1 MSRKFVET
9 AVLTAALSVSMA
21 AAAQAGV
28 IYAPGVNVNSNA
40 PTAETQADP
49 SGQGNAE
56 SQAPAESSST
66 SAAPSAANTGNTYT
80 TISGGVATNGSSSGA
95 NVIIAPG
102 ISTGSSSQLPSS
114 AGTTVGSGT
123 SVSGGNI
130 IVPGTVSQTAGT
142 TQTTANTDLSKSA
155 SNVTTDPI
163 MGQVPFLHVQ
173 LLQSSGNLTEGFTT
187 NMGAFNSPDDGFTGL
202 KLRFENSIG
211 DIYYRVY
218 TEQHG
223 WSKWAMNEMIT
234 PYSGDG
240 ARVTAFQIRGNGHT
254 RNLYDIYYR
263 AVLNDGTVLGWAHD
277 GQSAGTIG
285 TGKYIQQVQVA
296 LWPKGTAFSQST
308 DGHFSAQNDES
319 VYVGAD
325 GAYHYQTWN
334 GAAYTGWA
342 YDTDNNKYYF
352 KDSNVVTGWQYIDG
366 YKYYFDAQGR
376 VVTDLEPIIGLQSN
390 YIIKVNKTMKTMT
403 VYAKDGD
410 NGYIMPV
417 KVILNTIGPDTPV
430 GTFKTYEKYRWKF
443 MHDDIYCQYLLRF
456 KNGFILHSI
465 IYQPQPTSYNLVAS
479 TYNYLGKNQSDGCVR
494 MTSGDAA
501 WVYTNCG
508 VGTQITIYNDEWTPG
523 PFDRPAIQKGIPFN
537 QNYDPTDP
545 VIVAKQKADAAA
557 AAQAQAEAATGAEAP
572 PTEVAAQ

>member
-1 MSRKFVET
+1 MSRKFVG
-9 AVLTAALSVSMA
+9 AAIFTAALSMSMA
-21 AAAQAGV
+21 AASWAAV
-28 IYAPGVNVNSNA
+28 IYAPGVNVNKNSPDA
-40 PTAETQADP
+40 AMQA
-49 SGQGNAE
+49 QEE
-56 SQAPAESSST
+56 SQT
-66 SAAPSAANTGNTYT
+66 SAAGNSEQSAQTQGSKYT
-80 TISGGVATNGSSSGA
+80 TISGGVATSGS
-95 NVIIAPG
+95 NVIIGTGINSQTTAPAG
-102 ISTGSSSQLPSS
+102 TGSSQ
-114 AGTTVGSGT
+114 TV
-123 SVSGGNI
+123 
-130 IVPGTVSQTAGT
+130 
-142 TQTTANTDLSKSA
+142 ANTDLNSCA
-155 SNVTTDPI
+155 SNVTADPI
-163 MGQVPFLHVQ
+163 LGAVPFLHVQ
-173 LLQSSGNLTEGFTT
+173 LLQSTGNLTDGFTT
-187 NMGAFNSPDDGFTGL
+187 NMGAFNSPEDGFTGL
-202 KLRFENSIG
+202 KLRFENSVG

-218 TEQHG
+218 SDAHG

-240 ARVTAFQIRGNGHT
+240 AKVTAFQIRANGHT
-254 RNLYDIYYR
+254 RNIYDIYYR

-308 DGHFSAQNDES
+308 AGHFNAQNDEG
-319 VYVGAD
+319 VYIGAD

-334 GAAYTGWA
+334 GQPYTGWA

-352 KDSNVVTGWQYIDG
+352 KDNNTVTGWQYIDG
-366 YKYYFDAQGR
+366 YKYYFDGQGR
-376 VVTDLEPIIGLQSN
+376 VVTDLEPIIGLQSD
-390 YIIKVNKTMKTMT
+390 YIIKVNKAMKTMT
-403 VYAKDGD
+403 VYAKDGN

-417 KVILNTIGPDTPV
+417 KVILNTIGPATPI

-465 IYQPQPTSYNLVAS
+465 IYKPQPTSYNLVAS

-508 VGTQITIYNDEWTPG
+508 VGTEITIYNDEWNMG
-523 PFDRPAIQKGIPFN
+523 PFDRPAIQQAIPFD

-545 VIVAKQKADAAA
+545 VIVAKQQADAAA
-557 AAQAQAEAATGAEAP
+557 AAQAQAEAVTGTEAP
-572 PTEVAAQ
+572 PTEVAEQ